1 MRRALRSNGRLVMDL
16 NNLVARLCS
25 YQPSR
30 VEVRENG
37 DMFVDRFHLAPL
49 TSRLE
54 VERTIVRDGQVR
66 RVPFVVRLF
75 SFPEIKDFRQASTR
89 WPVTVRTETHSLPN
103 MSGWLS
109 SFCSQANGDCRR
121 TYQCRSRR
129 ACAP

>member
-75 SFPEIKDFRQASTR
+75 SFPEIKD
-89 WPVTVRTETHSLPN
+89 
-103 MSGWLS
+103 WLRAAG
-109 SFCSQANGDCRR
+109 FDAVAGHGEDGDTLTAEHERMVVVVL
-121 TYQCRSRR
+121 
-129 ACAP
+129 